1 MAKTEPLV
9 LTKEQAE
16 AIQTL
21 NRLSGGK
28 DDVLKQKALGRV
40 WGRDLACIDSLS
52 LDELAR
58 SLYVGYEVEKTQE
71 EKEAEIRERYDDL
84 KSIYRIYMGN
94 ERFEEATE
102 LIGRQRGI
110 RDTLDMLG
118 IKIEG
123 VND

>member
-1 MAKTEPLV
+1 MAKTEPVV

-21 NRLSGGK
+21 DRLPVGK
-28 DDVLKQKALGRV
+28 DDVIKQKAMGRV
-40 WGRDLACIDSLS
+40 WGRDLTCIDSLS

-58 SLYVGYEVEKTQE
+58 ALYVGYEVEKTQE
-71 EKEAEIRERYDDL
+71 ERYEDVMGV
-84 KSIYRIYMGN
+84 YMDASDWD
-94 ERFEEATE
+94 RSVIE
-102 LIGRQRGI
+102 L
-110 RDTLDMLG
+110 TLDLLG

>member
-28 DDVLKQKALGRV
+28 DEVLKQKALGRV

-58 SLYVGYEVEKTQE
+58 ALYVGYEIEKTQE
-71 EKEAEIRERYDDL
+71 ERYEDVREAYLD
-84 KSIYRIYMGN
+84 SIGHAN
-94 ERFEEATE
+94 FEE
-102 LIGRQRGI
+102 
-110 RDTLDMLG
+110 RDAILLTLDLLG
-118 IKIEG
+118 ITIEG
-123 VND
+123 VNG

>member
-1 MAKTEPLV
+1 MTKIEPVV

-21 NRLSGGK
+21 NRLPVGK
-28 DDVLKQKALGRV
+28 DEVLKQKALGRV
-40 WGRDLACIDSLS
+40 WGRDLSVIDSLS

-58 SLYVGYEVEKTQE
+58 ALYVGYEIEKTQE
-71 EKEAEIRERYDDL
+71 ERYEDVREAYRNAIALENYDERHA
-84 KSIYRIYMGN
+84 I
-94 ERFEEATE
+94 EF
-102 LIGRQRGI
+102 
-110 RDTLDMLG
+110 TLDLLG